1 MSTTSLGT
9 RGRPAD
15 TKKKED
21 SRVENKRPIV
31 CLFEV
36 DCNQNHKHLGREL
49 MKRAEAHGGL
59 APEQYGSRKKYSSA
73 EQALNKRLTFDI
85 LCQERRSAIDTT
97 IDLASCYD
105 LVLHTIRTVAG
116 ESEASF
122 GGQLWAVA
130 FESLPQGLNQ
140 GNGAGPGIWAVV
152 STPVLNML
160 RENGFGATFE
170 LAITGGD
177 VQLVGFAFVDDSD
190 IIQTA
195 AATLDEHGSVLNER
209 AQEALDHFVFGM
221 NATGGEAKPI
231 KCWWYPQIEFYWQ
244 SGKWKYKTAT
254 DCPYELSVPTGPGK
268 RALIR

>member
-1 MSTTSLGT
+1 M
-9 RGRPAD
+9 
-15 TKKKED
+15 
-21 SRVENKRPIV
+21 V
-31 CLFEV
+31 
-36 DCNQNHKHLGREL
+36 
-49 MKRAEAHGGL
+49 
-59 APEQYGSRKKYSSA
+59 
-73 EQALNKRLTFDI
+73 
-85 LCQERRSAIDTT
+85 
-97 IDLASCYD
+97 
-105 LVLHTIRTVAG
+105 HTVRTAAG

-122 GGQLWAVA
+122 GGRLWAVS
-130 FESLPQGLNQ
+130 FESPPQGLNQ

-177 VQLVGFAFVDDSD
+177 
-190 IIQTA
+190 T

-209 AQEALDHFVFGM
+209 AQEARDHFVFGM

-231 KCWWYPQIEFYWQ
+231 KCWWYQIEFYWQ

-268 RALIR
+268 RALIRQMDPTDAAETLGVWLAPEGNNKTAITNLLAKSTLWADK